1 MIYILG
7 SHGLLGQA
15 LQRYFKD
22 RNIKYI
28 CHNRMLDNYAGL
40 VKCTVVINCQAY
52 GNHYTQIN
60 ITETIKAN
68 CSDLTKLLLQCSGK
82 KVYNISS
89 SSVHLKVQTPY
100 SLTKQLGE
108 MIVNSFNNP
117 NFVNVRPYTL
127 FGEGD
132 AETHLIP
139 TIIRHLKSGE
149 PMKLDPSPRH
159 DFIHVEDFIHYM
171 FKGETE
177 IGTGLSW
184 SNLEIVEMLETI
196 SGKKLNFEI
205 VKNIRPY
212 DTMEWKA
219 PKILKSDIYQ
229 RLKQTYDNSK

>member
-1 MIYILG
+1 MIYLTG
-7 SHGLLGQA
+7 SHGFLGKA
-15 LQRYFKD
+15 IGKYLEN
-22 RNIKYI
+22 RNIPFVT
-28 CHNRMLDNYAGL
+28 HNRHFKTFSNIEF
-40 VKCTVVINCQAY
+40 CNTVINCQAY
-52 GNHYTQIN
+52 GNHYSQTN
-60 ITETIKAN
+60 ISETIKAN

-184 SNLEIVEMLETI
+184 SNLEIVEMLETV

-205 VKNIRPY
+205 VKNIRHY
-212 DTMEWKA
+212 DTIDWKA

-229 RLKQTYDNSK
+229 RLKQTYDKG